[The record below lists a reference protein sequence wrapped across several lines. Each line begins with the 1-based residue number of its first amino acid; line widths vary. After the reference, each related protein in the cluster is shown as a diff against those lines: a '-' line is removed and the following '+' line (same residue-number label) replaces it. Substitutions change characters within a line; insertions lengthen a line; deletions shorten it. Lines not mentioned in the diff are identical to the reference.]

1 MIVVVTENVPNRLRG
16 YLARWFVEVRAGVF
30 IGDYNVKIR
39 ERIWLVIR
47 DNYGD
52 GNVVLAWSVKGDTG
66 FDFLTIG
73 KNARRKI
80 SFEGMDL
87 VSYHPAS

>member
-1 MIVVVTENVPNRLRG
+1 MKNGETLSKESLLPFPTYIISMTTNN
-16 YLARWFVEVRAGVF
+16 
-30 IGDYNVKIR
+30 
-39 ERIWLVIR
+39 
-47 DNYGD
+47 NYGD